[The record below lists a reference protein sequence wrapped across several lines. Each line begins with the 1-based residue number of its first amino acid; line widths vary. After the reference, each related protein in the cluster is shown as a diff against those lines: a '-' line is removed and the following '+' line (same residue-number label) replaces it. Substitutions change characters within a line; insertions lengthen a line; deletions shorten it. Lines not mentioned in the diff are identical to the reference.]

1 MQNLR
6 NILSLLADGRF
17 HSGTALASRLG
28 ISRTAVWKQIQRL
41 SEQYNIPV
49 QAVQGRGYRLA
60 TPLELLDADTVI
72 ASLSPAARALL
83 GRLQI
88 EWSLLS
94 TNQWLMQS
102 PDAPCGTVV
111 VAEHQSQ
118 GRGRRG
124 REWVS
129 PFAANLTFSVL
140 GCFQGAPANLAGLS
154 LALAVSVVR
163 ALSALGVEG
172 MGLKWPNDIQWQG
185 KKLCGI
191 LLEMQGEA
199 GGPCRV
205 VCGVGLN
212 VSMPQGAAE
221 DIEQPWTDLQRITG
235 RLPSRHQLLTAL
247 LDELLPALSR
257 YEQAGL
263 QPFLSD
269 WRHWDAV
276 AGKSVQLFLPQRTVQ
291 GRAIG
296 IDAQGNLLIEHA
308 GREETY
314 CSGEISLR
322 TDTEQ
327 GHATTD

>member
-1 MQNLR
+1 MKSLC

-49 QAVQGRGYRLA
+49 QAVQGRGYRLPA
-60 TPLELLDADTVI
+60 PLELLDADAI
-72 ASLSPAARALL
+72 INDLSPTARALL

-88 EWSLLS
+88 EWSLES
-94 TNQWLMQS
+94 TNQWLMHS
-102 PDAPCGTVV
+102 PDEPCGTVV
-111 VAEHQSQ
+111 VAEHQTR

-124 REWVS
+124 RQWVS
-129 PFAANLTFSVL
+129 PFAANLTFSLL
-140 GCFQGAPANLAGLS
+140 GCFDGAPANLAGLS
-154 LALAVSVVR
+154 LAVAVSVVR
-163 ALSALGVEG
+163 ALNGLGVEG
-172 MGLKWPNDIQWQG
+172 LGLKWPNDIQWQG

-205 VCGVGLN
+205 VCGIGLN
-212 VSMPQGAAE
+212 VSMPHGAAE
-221 DIEQPWTDLQRITG
+221 DIEQPWTDLQRIMG

-247 LDELLPALSR
+247 LDKLLPALPR
-257 YEQAGL
+257 YEQEGL
-263 QPFLSD
+263 QPFLPD
-269 WRHWDAV
+269 WRRWDAV
-276 AGKSVQLFLPQRTVQ
+276 AGKSVQLFLPQRTVR

-296 IDAQGNLLIEHA
+296 IDTQGNLLIEHA
-308 GREETY
+308 GRQETY

-327 GHATTD
+327 DHATTD

>member
-1 MQNLR
+1 MR

-28 ISRTAVWKQIQRL
+28 ISRTAVWKQIQRV

-49 QAVQGRGYRLA
+49 QAVQGRGYRLPA
-60 TPLELLDADTVI
+60 SLELLDADVI
-72 ASLSPAARALL
+72 IEGLSPPARALL
-83 GRLQI
+83 ERLQI
-88 EWSLLS
+88 EWSLES

-102 PDAPCGTVV
+102 PDLPCGTVV
-111 VAEHQSQ
+111 VAEHQTR

-129 PFAANLTFSVL
+129 PFATNLTFSLL
-140 GCFQGAPANLAGLS
+140 GCFDGVPSNLAGLS
-154 LALAVSVVR
+154 PAVAVSIVR
-163 ALSALGVEG
+163 ALNGLGVKG
-172 MGLKWPNDIQWQG
+172 LGLKWPNDIQWQG

-205 VCGVGLN
+205 VCGIGLN
-212 VSMPQGAAE
+212 VSMPRDAAE

-235 RLPSRHQLLTAL
+235 RPPSRNQLLTAL
-247 LDELLPALSR
+247 LDELLPALTR
-257 YEQAGL
+257 YEQEGL

-269 WRHWDAV
+269 WQRWDAV
-276 AGKSVQLFLPQRTVQ
+276 AGKPVQLLLPQHTVQ

-296 IDAQGNLLIEHA
+296 IDAQGNLLIVHA
-308 GREETY
+308 GRQETY
-314 CSGEISLR
+314 SSGEISLR
-322 TDTEQ
+322 MDTEQ
-327 GHATTD
+327 DHAITD

>member
-1 MQNLR
+1 MQSLR

-49 QAVQGRGYRLA
+49 QAVQGRGYRLPA
-60 TPLELLDADTVI
+60 PLELLDADTII
-72 ASLSPAARALL
+72 AELSPTARASL

-88 EWSLLS
+88 EWSLES
-94 TNQWLMQS
+94 TSQWLMQS
-102 PDAPCGTVV
+102 SDVPCGTVV
-111 VAEHQSQ
+111 VAEHQSR

-129 PFAANLTFSVL
+129 PFAANLTFSLL

-154 LALAVSVVR
+154 LAVAVSVVR

-172 MGLKWPNDIQWQG
+172 LGLKWPNDIQWQG

-199 GGPCRV
+199 GGPCRL
-205 VCGVGLN
+205 VCGIGLN
-212 VSMPQGAAE
+212 VSMPQGVAQ
-221 DIEQPWTDLQRITG
+221 DIEQPWTDLQRIMG
-235 RLPSRHQLLTAL
+235 RPPSRHQLLTAL
-247 LDELLPALSR
+247 LDELMPALPR
-257 YEQAGL
+257 YEQEGL

-269 WRHWDAV
+269 WRRWDAV
-276 AGKSVQLFLPQRTVQ
+276 AGKSVQLFLPQRTVH

-308 GREETY
+308 GRQETY

-322 TDTEQ
+322 TEMEQ
-327 GHATTD
+327 DHAITD